1 MCTGMVEQRGS
12 LVSSQSNQF
21 HKLLGSLALSVRR
34 AKFKEFIS
42 SPSGNDRVQVKKRQ
56 PDCLGLARSQ

>member
-1 MCTGMVEQRGS
+1 M
-12 LVSSQSNQF
+12 SSQSNQF
-21 HKLLGSLALSVRR
+21 HKLLGSLALPVRR

-56 PDCLGLARSQ
+56 PDCLGLDCSQ